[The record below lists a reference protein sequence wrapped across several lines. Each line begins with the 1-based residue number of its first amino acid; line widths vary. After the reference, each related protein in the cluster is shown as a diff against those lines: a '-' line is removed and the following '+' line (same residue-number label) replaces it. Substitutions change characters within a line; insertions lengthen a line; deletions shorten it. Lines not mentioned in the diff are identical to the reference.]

1 MNEIKTYSPEY
12 TNGEFGLTFSN
23 EQKVQSLSSSETQQ
37 EKGVAEIQASFVI
50 AKKFPRN
57 ENQCYMR
64 ILESCKRHSLSEQA
78 IYAYPRGGQMV
89 TGPSIRLA
97 ETLAR
102 HWGNCKVGI
111 EILSQTEDK
120 TEAKAFAL
128 DLENNYMVDACF
140 TVKHQRTTKRGTNKL
155 TDERDIRE
163 LIANIGSRHLRG
175 CILRIIPGDVTEAAL
190 EQCKRT
196 LETSEIPLSEQIK
209 RLVVAF
215 DELGV
220 KVEHLEA
227 RLGHNLDATIAQEIV
242 TLRGIYKS
250 IKDGI
255 ASREDFF
262 DAFKKPEK
270 KSEDAKKDLESLL
283 SKDNTFQTEKV

>member
-1 MNEIKTYSPEY
+1 MNSILDEKTGARNYPNSHTY
-12 TNGEFGLTFSN
+12 GDFDLVMQNN
-23 EQKVQSLSSSETQQ
+23 NQQQALSSANTQQ
-37 EKGVAEIQASFVI
+37 EKGVAEIQASYVI

-57 ENQCYMR
+57 ENQCYMQ
-64 ILESCKRHSLSEQA
+64 IIESCKRHSLSEQA
-78 IYAYPRGGQMV
+78 LYAYPRGGQMV

-111 EILSQTEDK
+111 EILSQTDDK

-128 DLENNYMVDACF
+128 DLENNYLVESCF
-140 TVKHQRTTKRGTNKL
+140 TVKHQRTTKKGVNRL
-155 TDERDIRE
+155 SDERDIRE

-175 CILRIIPGDVTEAAL
+175 CILRVIPGDITESAI

-196 LETSEIPLSEQIK
+196 LETSEIPMTEQIK

-215 DELGV
+215 DEIGV
-220 KVEHLEA
+220 KVEHLET
-227 RLGHNLDATIAQEIV
+227 RLGHNLDATIPQELV
-242 TLRGIYKS
+242 TLRSIYKS
-250 IKDGI
+250 IKDGM
-255 ASREDFF
+255 AGREDFF

-270 KSEDAKKDLESLL
+270 KADEEIKKELENLL
-283 SKDNTFQTEKV
+283 K